1 MIIHTN
7 DTTTN
12 EVFEIPDSLYRL
24 MMSEVEKSSGG
35 RLKHPVDV
43 IPAINA
49 VLCVLWRDGIPPE
62 LRRDGNIVYSPQG
75 KIIAR
80 NDRLDEIMVIEPNGN
95 AERYKK
101 VIE

>member
-24 MMSEVEKSSGG
+24 MMSEVERSSDG
-35 RLKHPVDV
+35 RLKNPVDV

-49 VLCVLWRDGIPPE
+49 VLCVLWRDGN
-62 LRRDGNIVYSPQG
+62 LVHAPQG

-80 NDRLDEIMVIEPNGN
+80 NDPIDEIMVVEPNGDT
-95 AERYKK
+95 ERYKK
-101 VIE
+101 VVE